1 MSSFRELKNMQTI
14 ILGLCI
20 AAATITSTVILSKG
34 FMKIKKFTNEVIS
47 VTGSA
52 EKKIVS
58 DYSVWVAA
66 FTRRDPQMTVAF
78 KKLGED
84 MEKVKKYLLSKEIKE
99 EEIIVSQVETKVL
112 YKKNEKGH
120 NTNDIEGY
128 LLYQEVEVRSYEVKK
143 VDTIARQSTELINQG
158 IQFISGAPEY
168 FYTKLAEL
176 KIEMLAKATENAKER
191 AKSMAV
197 STGNKIG
204 LMRSAKMGIF
214 QITPVNSYDVS
225 WYGNNDTSSYDKK
238 VTAVVNATFAI
249 KE

>member
-1 MSSFRELKNMQTI
+1 MGNFKELKNIQII
-14 ILGLCI
+14 ILGLCL
-20 AAATITSTVILSKG
+20 AAGTITSTIILSKG
-34 FMKIKKFTNEVIS
+34 FMQIKKFTNEVIS

-78 KKLGED
+78 KKLGD
-84 MEKVKKYLLSKEIKE
+84 DLEKVKKYLLSKKIKE
-99 EEIIVSQVETKVL
+99 EEIIVSQIETKVL
-112 YKKNEKGH
+112 YKKSEKGY
-120 NTNDIEGY
+120 NTNDVEGY
-128 LLYQEVEVRSYEVKK
+128 SLYQEIEIRSHDVKK
-143 VDTIARQSTELINQG
+143 VDNIARQATELINQG
-158 IQFISGAPEY
+158 IQFISGAPKY

-176 KIEMLAKATENAKER
+176 KIEMLSKATENAKER
-191 AKSMAV
+191 AKSMAD
-197 STGNKIG
+197 STNNKIG

-249 KE
+249 E